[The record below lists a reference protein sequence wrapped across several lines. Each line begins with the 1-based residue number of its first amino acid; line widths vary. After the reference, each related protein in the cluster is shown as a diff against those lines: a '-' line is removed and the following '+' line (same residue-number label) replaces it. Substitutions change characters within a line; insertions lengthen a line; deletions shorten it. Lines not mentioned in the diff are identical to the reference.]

1 MMSCQDRRL
10 PATWGAMKWHLIIW
24 LWAVH
29 LYSQQTPS
37 LPYQPAPMTD
47 QKGHEW
53 QIESSGGL
61 QRQASAPT
69 MIGNC
74 LMLYVG
80 TQQFYGQQ
88 ALSSPDGAELMMT
101 NPQPQ
106 NGLRI
111 TRWITFFEREGA
123 LRYVEEFQ
131 NTTNRDLTTQ
141 VEIRHSFSNAARV
154 IYSNAGREVKGD
166 LEASESGV
174 ICLPEPG
181 SSQTPALLF
190 MMRAPGAKSPLRLSL
205 KGNYQLSANYVLTIP
220 AGQTQSI
227 LHGVSQIKL
236 AEKATPEEAAK
247 ACQPYNLKKLSKG
260 LPKTQLS
267 SVVNL
272 KSQAGLKNFED
283 WFPAIFWNIPATTF
297 DQLALGDDSLLQGQA
312 GAESVSL
319 LREAEPVSL
328 PWARLSALAGP
339 LLTGNPEGWLW
350 LRDGQR
356 WRGVLQTPGLQLELI
371 SGSKVPIQ
379 NLDRLVLA
387 LPAKTPELSHTLI
400 ELKNGERLAIKPEG
414 SFRAELEFGRLNVAW
429 TEILMMQADESEKNG
444 STLFLKDGSRLQ
456 MRPLKGEISLETVD
470 LGSQKIDQSQLLQ
483 IITPESLKAQDWQ
496 DLEPATAYFE
506 LTDDQRLI
514 ARITEDNLTFKT
526 KADPVSLATSSLR
539 ELTLE
544 DEEQAATSPRFKATL
559 WAGGHLTGVLQNT
572 ELNIEG
578 PSFRGKIPVAMIQ
591 RMVNPTPV
599 TDSTVMSKI
608 GQLVRDLG
616 DQQWKVRENATNTL
630 RGLGLVAKGS
640 LQEALKTSTDAE
652 VTRRLEELLQ
662 DLE

>member
-1 MMSCQDRRL
+1 M
-10 PATWGAMKWHLIIW
+10 IW
-24 LWAVH
+24 LWAVN

-53 QIESSGGL
+53 LIESSGGL

-74 LMLYVG
+74 LMLHVG

-88 ALSSPDGAELMMT
+88 ALASPDGTELMMT

-106 NGLRI
+106 NGLKI

-131 NTTNRDLTTQ
+131 NTTHRDLTTQ
-141 VEIRHSFSNAARV
+141 VEIRHSFSNAARG

-181 SSQTPALLF
+181 SNQTPALFF

-205 KGNYQLSANYVLTIP
+205 KGNYQLTASYVLTIP

-227 LHGVSQIKL
+227 LHGVSQINL

-247 ACQPYNLKKLSKG
+247 ACQAYSLKKLSKG
-260 LPKTQLS
+260 LSKIQLG

-272 KSQAGLKNFED
+272 KSQAGLRNFED
-283 WFPAIFWNIPATTF
+283 WFPSNFWNIPATTF
-297 DQLALGDDSLLQGQA
+297 DQLALGDDSLLMGKA
-312 GAESVSL
+312 GAERVSL
-319 LREAEPVSL
+319 SRETGPVNL

-339 LLTGNPEGWLW
+339 LLTRKAEGWLW

-356 WRGVLQTPGLQLELI
+356 WRGVLQIPGLHLELI
-371 SGSKVPIQ
+371 SGSKVNIQ
-379 NLDRLVLA
+379 KLDRLVLA
-387 LPAKTPELSHTLI
+387 LPAKTPEFSHTLI
-400 ELKNGERLAIKPEG
+400 ELKNGERFAIKPEG
-414 SFRAELEFGRLNVAW
+414 LFQAELEFGQLNVPW
-429 TEILMMQADESEKNG
+429 SEIFMMLADASEKNG

-456 MRPLKGEISLETVD
+456 TRPLKGEITLETVD
-470 LGSQKIDQSQLLQ
+470 LGSLKIDQSQILQ
-483 IITPESLKAQDWQ
+483 IITPESLKSQDWQ
-496 DLEPATAYFE
+496 DQEPAAAYFE
-506 LTDDQRLI
+506 LTGDQRLI
-514 ARITEDNLTFKT
+514 ARITEASLKLKT
-526 KADPVSLATSSLR
+526 KADPVSLAASSLR

-544 DEEQAATSPRFKATL
+544 DEVQAADSPRFKATL
-559 WAGGHLTGVLQNT
+559 WAGGHVTGTLQNT
-572 ELNIEG
+572 ELEIEG
-578 PSFRGKIPVAMIQ
+578 PRFRGKMPVAMIQ
-591 RMVNPTPV
+591 RMVNPIPV
-599 TDSTVMSKI
+599 TDSAVMSKI
-608 GQLVRDLG
+608 GQLVRNLG
-616 DQQWKVRENATNTL
+616 DEQWKVRENATKTL